1 MALIV
6 TQARKR
12 RKESYGIPVEAERI
26 ENPEPGGL
34 GKKRINLYGFFG
46 LASPAKY
53 RNLPDWSLRDS
64 TA

>member
-53 RNLPDWSLRDS
+53 RNLPD
-64 TA
+64 